1 MTLTDFPAAIKL
13 LSAGGVEFIVV
24 GGIAATSHGSAH
36 ITYDL
41 DIVYRRTP
49 DNVDRLATTLAPIHP
64 YLRGAPEGL
73 PFRLDAGTITRGLNF
88 TLQTSL
94 GDLDLLGEVT
104 GGGTYEQLAP
114 ETVTGTID
122 GVDFLCVSLRR
133 LIVLK
138 RAAGRPKDLN
148 MVAELEALLEEQE
161 RTEKGP
167 DGDRDASH

>member
-13 LSAGGVEFIVV
+13 LAAGGVEFVVV
-24 GGIAATSHGSAH
+24 GGVAAASHGSAH

-41 DIVYRRTP
+41 DVVYRRTSH
-49 DNVDRLATTLAPIHP
+49 NIDRLATTLAPTHP

-73 PFRLDAGTITRGLNF
+73 PFLLDAATITRGLNF
-88 TLQTSL
+88 TLRTTL
-94 GDLDLLGEVT
+94 GDLDLFGEVA
-104 GGGTYEQLAP
+104 GGGTYERLAP
-114 ETVTGTID
+114 EAVTGTIE

-148 MVAELEALLEEQE
+148 MIAELEALLEEQE
-161 RTEKGP
+161 RAAKDP
-167 DGDRDASH
+167 DGR